1 MYGFATPLATLHK
14 FNGWSDQWLGTP
26 AQGLQD
32 VYVSAA
38 TKFAGGKWLF
48 VYHDFSADEAS
59 STVDDLGSEINI
71 QYTTKIAEKFSFGAK
86 YANYSAG
93 DIKVDTDKLWV
104 WIATKF

>member
-1 MYGFATPLATLHK
+1 LLNGF
-14 FNGWSDQWLGTP
+14 
-26 AQGLQD
+26 
-32 VYVSAA
+32 VSRFARRGSEI
-38 TKFAGGKWLF
+38 AGGKWLF